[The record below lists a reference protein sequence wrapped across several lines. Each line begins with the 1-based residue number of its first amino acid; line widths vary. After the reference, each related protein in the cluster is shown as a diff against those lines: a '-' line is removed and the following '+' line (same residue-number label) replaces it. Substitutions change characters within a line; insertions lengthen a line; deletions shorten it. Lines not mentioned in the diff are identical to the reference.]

1 MATLIPAL
9 GSVTSRMTSG
19 ERRFA
24 ERLEAKL
31 EDDYLCWYDVAIGEK
46 TRHPDFI
53 VFHPSRGLLV
63 LEVKDWRLDTIREID
78 QRDVTLLTDRGLVR
92 EMSPLQQAR
101 NYMFYVTDLL
111 QRDPQLVWPTG
122 SLKGKPFFPYGCGVV
137 LSNIS
142 RAQFD
147 KTNLGEVL
155 PPHLVICQDEMHK
168 EGDAEQFQQRLWEM
182 FPVKFTFKLS
192 LPQIDRIRWHLFPQI
207 RMPEQRSLFPEQA
220 PEPLEMPDILRV
232 MDLQQEQLARSL
244 GEGHRVI
251 HGVAGS
257 GKTMI
262 LGYRAE
268 HLAKIVTRPVLVLCY
283 NKTLAAKLAATMIE
297 KGIEEKVHVHNF
309 HAWCARQLDAYN
321 IERPK
326 GRPSDAL
333 FEDMVNRVIHGVD
346 RKAIPAGQ
354 YDAVLIDEGHDFRPE
369 WFKLVV
375 QMVNP
380 ESNSLLVLYDDAQ
393 SIYGGVKK
401 QRMNFA
407 SVGIQARG
415 RTTVLKLNYRNT
427 QEILSVAR
435 AFAEELLRPRDAAED
450 EAPTVQPIGAGRRG
464 GKPLLIEL
472 PTAQAEADRIAQ
484 ILVDENRA
492 GTPWT
497 DMAVLYR
504 HWDTAGHVTSA
515 LTRKGV
521 PFECP
526 QISKRFTPG
535 ADSVKVVTL
544 HSSKGLEFPLVCI
557 PATGM
562 PHKHDE
568 TDEEE
573 ARLLY
578 VAMTRA
584 TRQLVMTFRDGS
596 RFAGKLKEA
605 VAAQQ

>member
-92 EMSPLQQAR
+92 EMNPLQQAR

-207 RMPEQRSLFPEQA
+207 RMPEQRSLFPEQVS
-220 PEPLEMPDILRV
+220 EPLDMPDILRV

-283 NKTLAAKLAATMIE
+283 NKTLAAKLAATMVE

-309 HAWCARQLDAYN
+309 HAWCSRQLDAYN

-333 FEDMVNRVIHGVD
+333 FEDMVNRVIQGVD

-393 SIYGGVKK
+393 SIYGGGKK

-415 RTTVLKLNYRNT
+415 RTTILKLNYRNT

-472 PTAQAEADRIAQ
+472 PTEQAEADRIAQ

-492 GTPWT
+492 GTPWS

-515 LTRKGV
+515 LTRQGV

-557 PATGM
+557 PAMGM
-562 PHKHDE
+562 PHKNDE

-596 RFAGKLKEA
+596 RFSGKLKEA